1 MKNRLREIRKN
12 QNMTQA
18 DFGQAT
24 GKSRDVITSY
34 ELGKAV
40 PDDTFLML
48 LERLFGYR
56 FAWIKTGEGD
66 PKPPESFEDKIGKHT
81 ADAAKLDPEKIRQRI
96 IAAIEG
102 MEPERV
108 ALMWQLIKTGK
119 HIKIDE

>member
-1 MKNRLREIRKN
+1 MHSRIRQIRN
-12 QNMTQA
+12 TLNLTQVE
-18 DFGQAT
+18 FGAAT
-24 GKSRDVITSY
+24 GKNRDIIANY
-34 ELGKAV
+34 EQGRVV
-40 PDDTFLML
+40 PDDTFIML
-48 LERLFGYR
+48 LERLYGYR

-81 ADAAKLDPEKIRQRI
+81 ADAAKLDPEEIRQRI